1 MAWPETIVKGGAVST
16 GDGTPKGPLQKLGK
30 TVTAVFA
37 VLGAIAAALAIWT
50 FFFRGHHVPDFH
62 GELNKLAAQQ
72 EFSDF
77 VSDHADKVVHLSVWQ
92 SAKGPPPSY
101 KAASGEKVR
110 FLELYADCPLGV
122 TVPSVQAGCTKVD
135 YQVHIARTVDGRF
148 YYDQGAIYLDGYF
161 TVRPLHGAHQ
171 GVLAVDLVGVQ
182 AADAL
187 K

>member
-1 MAWPETIVKGGAVST
+1 
-16 GDGTPKGPLQKLGK
+16 
-30 TVTAVFA
+30 VTAVFS

-50 FFFRGHHVPDFH
+50 FFLRGHHVPDYH

-77 VSDHADKVVHLSVWQ
+77 VFDHADKVVHLSVWQ
-92 SAKGPPPSY
+92 SAEGPPPSY
-101 KAASGEKVR
+101 KAVSGKEIP
-110 FLELYADCPLGV
+110 FLELYADCPPDV
-122 TVPSVQAGCTKVD
+122 TVPSVEAGCNRVD
-135 YQVHIARTVDGRF
+135 YQVHIAPTVDGRF

-161 TVRPLHGAHQ
+161 TIRPLHGIHQ
-171 GVLAVDLVGVQ
+171 SVLVVDLVGVQ